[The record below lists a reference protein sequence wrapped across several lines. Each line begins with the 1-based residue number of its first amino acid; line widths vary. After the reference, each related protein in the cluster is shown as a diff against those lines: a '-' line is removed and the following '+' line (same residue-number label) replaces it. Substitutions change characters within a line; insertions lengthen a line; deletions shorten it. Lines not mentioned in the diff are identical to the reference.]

1 MNICFLIL
9 FFSIVAVSASTSSN
23 SSSSVQCLPQQH
35 NEPHLISR
43 LAFGSC
49 NNPARVGMWSVMEK
63 YQPNQLILLGDNM
76 YADKKVRFGV
86 FEAASEAD
94 LKYWYGLLDEDRNFR
109 SLVDSMGGF
118 ESLIATWDDHDFGIN
133 DGDGN
138 YPLRNVSK
146 QLFLDFFRVPED
158 DRRREIGRLDGVY
171 SAKTVRTS
179 SSFSYK
185 IILLDTRFN
194 KDAYSVKGGD
204 FLGSAQWKWLE
215 EELADESVDLILLGS
230 SIQMLPTGKVVEE
243 AWARFP
249 AARQRLLRLLLSSPV
264 RDVLLLSGDIHTAE
278 ILKVIR
284 SLSI

>member
-1 MNICFLIL
+1 M
-9 FFSIVAVSASTSSN
+9 
-23 SSSSVQCLPQQH
+23 
-35 NEPHLISR
+35 
-43 LAFGSC
+43 
-49 NNPARVGMWSVMEK
+49 MEK

-171 SAKTVRTS
+171 SAKTFRTS

-185 IILLDTRFN
+185 IILFDTRFD

-204 FLGSAQWKWLE
+204 FLGAVQWKWLE

-249 AARQRLLRLLLSSPV
+249 VARQRLLRLLLSSPI